1 MIALLQRVTQAH
13 VVVDSHIVGEIQQGL
28 MVLLGVER
36 GDSETEAQRLLERLI
51 GYRVFAD
58 EQGKMNLN
66 VQQTNGAL
74 LLVPQFTLA
83 ANTRKGTRP
92 SFSSAAKPE
101 DGERLFNDFVLRARK
116 TNVSVQTGQ
125 FGANMTVSLTNDGP
139 VTFWLQ
145 VSPSN

>member
-13 VVVDSHIVGEIQQGL
+13 VAVDSYVVGEIQQGL

-58 EQGKMNLN
+58 KQGKMNLN
-66 VQQTNGAL
+66 VQQINGAL
-74 LLVPQFTLA
+74 LLVPQFTLV

-92 SFSSAAKPE
+92 SFSSAARPE
-101 DGERLFNDFVLRARK
+101 DGERLFNNFVSQAKK
-116 TNVSVQTGQ
+116 TSLLVQTGQ
-125 FGANMTVSLTNDGP
+125 FGANMAVSLTNDGP

-145 VSPSN
+145 VSPPN